1 MCVCRAGIERRSNV
15 SEKTFSQLDT
25 MRHSTAHVMAA
36 AVLELFPDAKL
47 GIGPPIEDGF
57 FYDFEL
63 PRTLGPDDL
72 PAIEAR
78 MHAIVEKNLP
88 FERFEQSADEGLQTV
103 TGLQQSYKAELIHDL
118 QAGVVYGEGSDEAQQ
133 REPVDAVSFFRTGDF
148 LDLCQGPHVNHTGE
162 IGPFK
167 LLSVAGAYWRGNA
180 ANPQMQRI
188 YGTVFSTQEELDQY
202 LWRVEEAKRRDHR
215 KLGAELELFTFHE
228 LAPASPFWLP
238 RGTVLFNTLTD
249 FSRSEQEK
257 RGYVES
263 RTPNVVKVDMWK
275 RSGHYEFYRDKMY
288 IATMD
293 DAEYGVKPMNC
304 PGATVIY
311 SSKLRSYRDLPLR
324 LAEYGMLQRYEASGT
339 LHGLLRVRQ
348 LFMDDAH
355 IFARED
361 QIQEEVAGVLS
372 LIDYFYSVFDMPYMV
387 KLSTRPE
394 KAMGADALWERA
406 EAALQAS
413 LDESGGAYELKP
425 GEGAFYGPKLDID
438 VTDSLGREWQLATVQ
453 LDFQLPEKFD
463 LTYIG
468 EDGKPHRPVMIH
480 RAILGTFERFIGIL
494 IEHYAGAFPVWLAP
508 LQAMLIPIAD
518 RHVGYANQVASQL
531 RDAQLRVEVDERRES
546 MRQKIRQAQLQKVPY
561 MLIVGDREAEQ
572 GTVAVRLRSGE
583 DVGALPVAEFLA
595 RVQDR
600 VDRKTVE
607 L

>member
-1 MCVCRAGIERRSNV
+1 MAV
-15 SEKTFSQLDT
+15 KTFSKLDT

-36 AVLELFPDAKL
+36 AVLELFPEAKL
-47 GIGPPIEDGF
+47 GIGPPIDNGF

-63 PRTLGPDDL
+63 PRTLGLDDL

-78 MHAIVEKNLP
+78 MQSIVDQHLP
-88 FERFEQSADEGLQTV
+88 FERFEQAVDEGLETV
-103 TGLQQSYKAELIHDL
+103 AELNQSYKVELINDL
-118 QAGVVYGEGSDEAQQ
+118 KAGLVYGEGSDEEEHH
-133 REPVDAVSFFRTGDF
+133 EPVDTVSFFRTGTF
-148 LDLCQGPHVNHTGE
+148 LDLCRGPHVNHTRE

-167 LLSVAGAYWRGNA
+167 LLSVAGAYWRGKA
-180 ANPQMQRI
+180 DNPQMQRI
-188 YGTVFSTQEELDQY
+188 YGTAFFTQEELDQY

-238 RGTVLFNTLTD
+238 KGTVLFNVLTD

-257 RGYVES
+257 RGYVEA
-263 RTPNVVKVDMWK
+263 RTPNVVKVEMWK

-311 SSKLRSYRDLPLR
+311 SSKLRSYRDLPFR

-361 QIQEEVAGVLS
+361 QIQSEVAGVLS
-372 LIDYFYSVFDMPYMV
+372 LIDYVYSVFGMPYKV
-387 KLSTRPE
+387 KFSTKPE

-406 EAALQAS
+406 EAGLQAS
-413 LDESGGAYELKP
+413 LTETGGAYELKP
-425 GEGAFYGPKLDID
+425 GDGAFYGPKLDID

-468 EDGKPHRPVMIH
+468 EDGKAHRPVMIH

-508 LQAMLIPIAD
+508 VQAVLIPIAD
-518 RHVGYANQVASQL
+518 RHVDYAYQIASQL
-531 RDAQLRVEVDERRES
+531 QDKKLRIEVDERRES
-546 MRQKIRQAQLQKVPY
+546 MRQKIRQAQLQKIPY

-572 GTVAVRLRSGE
+572 GAVAIRLRSGE
-583 DVGALPVAEFLA
+583 DLGAQPVAEFLA
-595 RVQDR
+595 RVQGRID
-600 VDRKTVE
+600 DKTAE

>member
-1 MCVCRAGIERRSNV
+1 MP
-15 SEKTFSQLDT
+15 EKTFSQLDT

-63 PRTLGPDDL
+63 PRTLGLDDL

-78 MHAIVEKNLP
+78 MQAIVAQDLP
-88 FERFEQSADEGLQTV
+88 FERFERSANDGLQTV
-103 TGLQQSYKAELIHDL
+103 TAMQQSYKAELIRDL

-133 REPVDAVSFFRTGDF
+133 REPVDTVSFFRTGDF
-148 LDLCQGPHVNHTGE
+148 VDLCQGPHIRHTGE

-188 YGTVFSTQEELDQY
+188 YGTVFPTREELDQY
-202 LWRVEEAKRRDHR
+202 LWRLEEARRRDHR

-257 RGYVES
+257 RGYVEA

-293 DAEYGVKPMNC
+293 DEEYGVKPMNC
-304 PGATVIY
+304 PGATVVY
-311 SSKLRSYRDLPLR
+311 SSKLRSYRDLPIR

-361 QIQEEVAGVLS
+361 QIQAEVAGVLS
-372 LIDYFYSVFDMPYMV
+372 LIDYFYSVFDMPYKV

-413 LDESGGAYELKP
+413 LTESGDDYELKP

-494 IEHYAGAFPVWLAP
+494 IEHYAGAFPVWLSP

-518 RHVGYANQVASQL
+518 RHVDYARQVASQL
-531 RDAQLRVEVDERRES
+531 RAAQLRVEVDERRES

-583 DVGALPVAEFLA
+583 DLGALPVAEFLT

-600 VDRKTVE
+600 IDRKTTE

>member
-1 MCVCRAGIERRSNV
+1 MPG
-15 SEKTFSQLDT
+15 KTFSKLDT

-36 AVLELFPDAKL
+36 AVLELFPEAKL
-47 GIGPPIEDGF
+47 GIGPPIENGF

-63 PRTLGPDDL
+63 SRSLGPDDL
-72 PAIEAR
+72 PAIESR
-78 MHAIVEKNLP
+78 MQAIAAQSLP
-88 FERFEQSADEGLQTV
+88 FERFEQSVHDGLETVADI
-103 TGLQQSYKAELIHDL
+103 QQSYKVELINDL
-118 QAGVVYGEGSDEAQQ
+118 KAGVVYGEGSDEEET
-133 REPVDAVSFFRTGDF
+133 REPVETVSFFRTGDF
-148 LDLCQGPHVNHTGE
+148 LDLCQGPHVSHTGE

-180 ANPQMQRI
+180 NNPQMQRI
-188 YGTVFSTQEELDQY
+188 YGTVFFTQEELDQY
-202 LWRVEEAKRRDHR
+202 LWQVEEAKRRDHR

-238 RGTVLFNTLTD
+238 KGTVLFNILTE

-257 RGYVES
+257 RGYVEA
-263 RTPNVVKVDMWK
+263 RTPNVMKVEMWK

-293 DAEYGVKPMNC
+293 DAEYAVKPMNC
-304 PGATVIY
+304 PGATVVY

-361 QIQEEVAGVLS
+361 QIQAEVAGVLS
-372 LIDYFYSVFDMPYMV
+372 LIDYFYSVFDMPYKV
-387 KLSTRPE
+387 NLSTKPE

-406 EAALQAS
+406 ETALQAS
-413 LDESGGAYELKP
+413 LAESGGAYELKP
-425 GEGAFYGPKLDID
+425 GDGAFYGPKLDID

-508 LQAMLIPIAD
+508 LQVMLVPIAD
-518 RHVGYANQVASQL
+518 RHVDYANQVASQL
-531 RDAQLRVEVDERRES
+531 QDTKLRVEVDDRRES
-546 MRQKIRQAQLQKVPY
+546 MRQKIRQAQLKKVPY

-572 GTVAVRLRSGE
+572 GAVAVRLRSG
-583 DVGALPVAEFLA
+583 DNLGALSVAEFLA

-600 VDRKTVE
+600 VDRKTAE

>member
-1 MCVCRAGIERRSNV
+1 VP
-15 SEKTFSQLDT
+15 EKTFSQLDT
-25 MRHSTAHVMAA
+25 MRHSTAHVLAA
-36 AVLELFPDAKL
+36 AVLELFPQAKL
-47 GIGPPIEDGF
+47 GIGPPIEEGF
-57 FYDFEL
+57 FYDFDL

-78 MHAIVEKNLP
+78 MRAIVEKNLP
-88 FERFEQSADEGLQTV
+88 FERFEQSVEDGLQTV
-103 TGLQQSYKAELIHDL
+103 AGLQQSYKAELIRDL

-133 REPVDAVSFFRTGDF
+133 RDPIDTVSFFRTGDF
-148 LDLCQGPHVNHTGE
+148 LDLCQGPHVRHTGE

-188 YGTVFSTQEELDQY
+188 YGTVFPTQEELDQY

-238 RGTVLFNTLTD
+238 RGTVLFNILTN

-257 RGYVES
+257 RGYVEA

-304 PGATVIY
+304 PGATVVY

-361 QIQEEVAGVLS
+361 QIQAEVAGVLS
-372 LIDYFYSVFDMPYMV
+372 LIDYFYGVFEMPYKV

-406 EAALQAS
+406 ETALQAS
-413 LDESGGAYELKP
+413 LVEAAGDYELKP

-508 LQAMLIPIAD
+508 LQTMLIPIAD
-518 RHVGYANQVASQL
+518 RHVAYASQVAAQL
-531 RDAQLRVEVDERRES
+531 RDAQIRVEVDARRES

-583 DVGALPVAEFLA
+583 DLGALPVAEFLA

>member
-1 MCVCRAGIERRSNV
+1 V
-15 SEKTFSQLDT
+15 SVKEFSRLDT

-36 AVLELFPDAKL
+36 AVLELFPEAKL
-47 GIGPPIEDGF
+47 GIGPPIEHGF
-57 FYDFEL
+57 FYDFDL

-78 MHAIVEKNLP
+78 MRRLIEEHCP
-88 FERFEQSADEGLQTV
+88 FDRFEQPVDEALRTMQDLGQP
-103 TGLQQSYKAELIHDL
+103 YKVELIHDL
-118 QAGVVYGEGSDEAQQ
+118 QAGVVYGEGTDDEQHG
-133 REPVDAVSFFRTGDF
+133 EPVDEVSFYRTGNF
-148 LDLCQGPHVNHTGE
+148 LDLCRGPHVSHTGE

-167 LLSVAGAYWRGNA
+167 LLSVAGAYWRGKA
-180 ANPQMQRI
+180 DNPQMQRI
-188 YGTVFSTQEELDQY
+188 YGTVFPTQEELETY
-202 LWRVEEAKRRDHR
+202 LWRIEEAKRRDHR

-238 RGTVLFNTLTD
+238 KGTMLFNLLTA
-249 FSRSEQEK
+249 FSRQEQEK
-257 RGYVES
+257 RGYQEA
-263 RTPNVVKVDMWK
+263 RTPNIVKVDMWK
-275 RSGHYEFYRDKMY
+275 RSGHYEYYRDKMY
-288 IATMD
+288 IAVMD
-293 DAEYGVKPMNC
+293 DEEYGVKPMNC
-304 PGATVIY
+304 PGSTVIY

-324 LAEYGMLQRYEASGT
+324 LAEYGLLQRYEASGT

-355 IFARED
+355 IFVRED
-361 QIQEEVAGVLS
+361 QIASEVAGVLE
-372 LIDYFYSVFDMPYMV
+372 LIDYVYTIFDMSYV
-387 KLSTRPE
+387 IKLSTRPD
-394 KAMGADALWERA
+394 KAMGSDALWAKA

-413 LDESGGAYELKP
+413 LTAAGRTFEHKP

-453 LDFQLPEKFD
+453 LDFQMPEKFD

-508 LQAMLIPIAD
+508 LQAVLIPIAD
-518 RHVGYANQVASQL
+518 RHVAYAQKVQDQL
-531 RDAQLRVEVDERRES
+531 REGHVRVEVDERRES

-561 MLIVGDREAEQ
+561 MLIVGDREATEA
-572 GTVAVRLRSGE
+572 TVAVRLRSGE
-583 DVGALPVAEFLA
+583 DLGAQSVGDFLT
-595 RVQDR
+595 RIEDR
-600 VDRKTVE
+600 VARKVNE

>member
-1 MCVCRAGIERRSNV
+1 
-15 SEKTFSQLDT
+15 
-25 MRHSTAHVMAA
+25 MRHSAAHVMAA
-36 AVLELFPDAKL
+36 AVLELFPEAKL
-47 GIGPPIEDGF
+47 GIGPPIDNGF

-63 PRTLGPDDL
+63 PRPLGPDDL
-72 PAIEAR
+72 PAIEER
-78 MHAIVEKNLP
+78 MRRIIDERIP
-88 FERFEQSADEGLQTV
+88 FERCEQPVEEALQTV
-103 TGLQQSYKAELIHDL
+103 VDLQQPYKAELIENL
-118 QAGVVYGEGSDEAQQ
+118 KAGVVYGEGSDEEQQ
-133 REPVDAVSFFRTGDF
+133 GEPVDTVSFYRTGSY
-148 LDLCQGPHVNHTGE
+148 LMDLCRGPHMAHTGE

-167 LLSVAGAYWRGNA
+167 LLSIAGAYWRGDA
-180 ANPQMQRI
+180 KNPQMQRI
-188 YGTVFSTQEELDQY
+188 YGTAFFTREELENY
-202 LWRVEEAKRRDHR
+202 LWRLEEAKRRDHR
-215 KLGAELELFTFHE
+215 RLGVELELFTFHE

-238 RGTVLFNTLTD
+238 KGTVLFNVLTD
-249 FSRSEQEK
+249 FSRAEQEK
-257 RGYVES
+257 RGYQEV

-275 RSGHYEFYRDKMY
+275 RSGHYDFYKDKMY
-288 IATMD
+288 IATM
-293 DAEYGVKPMNC
+293 AREEYGVKPMNC

-311 SSKLRSYRDLPLR
+311 QSKLRSYRDLPLR

-361 QIQEEVAGVLS
+361 QIATEVAGVLS
-372 LIDYFYSVFDMPYMV
+372 LIDHVYTTFEMPYTI
-387 KLSTRPE
+387 KLSTRPA
-394 KAMGADALWERA
+394 KAMGADQLWEKA

-413 LDESGGAYELKP
+413 IEGSGRAFELKP

-453 LDFQLPEKFD
+453 LDFQMPEKFD

-508 LQAMLIPIAD
+508 VQARLIPIAD
-518 RHVGYANQVASQL
+518 RHLDYAYSVH
-531 RDAQLRVEVDERRES
+531 AQLQEAKIRADVDDRRES
-546 MRQKIRQAQLQKVPY
+546 MRQKIRQAQLQKIPY
-561 MLIVGDREAEQ
+561 MLIVGDREVGR
-572 GTVAVRLRSGE
+572 GTVAIRLRSGE
-583 DVGALPVAEFLA
+583 DLGAQPVTEFLI

-600 VDRKTVE
+600 IARKTAE